1 MGMRLGK
8 IAGTLQELSGEELAR
23 QQGLSA
29 APPTPLGAQGIGA
42 SQDVAKMAGTPN
54 QIRTMVQ
61 DSLMERQRTRD
72 LLGESERTNGR
83 ARYSVESLQQK
94 MNVLEGL
101 GSLEGRIPEYVRTQ
115 LRTAQ
120 SVSVP
125 NKVDVAAIKQHLLGK
140 GMPESAVATAVAAV
154 EKVRNANASAADIS
168 EALKALNL
176 ESTITDGTTTLAA
189 KLAPFFTD
197 ATVDDIKKQIST
209 VLQDFS
215 DVKMK
220 ELPEEFARFADQQN
234 NVDDVAA
241 ILGLTDEQF
250 GNMTLGEVRAQLKAW
265 KTRNFQDVEI
275 LRDVLQDPSYSMA
288 EKDFAR
294 QRLAEMGA
302 VGVTSIEQ
310 KTNNLE
316 AQVAEGDTVVVGG
329 QAVKVSEL
337 MSDPK
342 LKATIATALE
352 SDDELAKLEKTD
364 KDLANW
370 IRNNKAALVPVRNE
384 LLKGTE
390 KFAQNNKAFADKF
403 GEDSAAYSKLFD
415 SLIPGWKNAKAEDWA
430 TWSAE
435 MTKTN
440 PTLISILNEPPSA
453 ERTQKFNILAALPTE
468 FAKAFSLANVN
479 AIATAAK
486 GDSAKAVELAKDWY
500 NSSQTDVTGLNSEL
514 ALQGFAPE
522 LDADFPKEDYDSL
535 TAMIVERFT
544 NTNEGLGTYIDRMK
558 KLAAGT
564 AEERSKAMAMYR
576 ELGNITGA
584 IKSTLSPTNLKS
596 IKQFSK
602 DRREKN
608 AAFEQKNKELEIAQK
623 RASITPRVMDEV
635 FQLYPDMRNELQSVS
650 NSFKDS
656 YNHLGVIMRAFL
668 NNESPQRIFN
678 EELNFM
684 KKGQQRTPDG
694 EVVSGPYPRFKM
706 EIESM
711 FSEPRTVDKLLL
723 GMSKLLDIDRK
734 AYKDGKGVSSAKWA
748 SGQLFKIRD
757 TRESEGRT
765 QAATL
770 SSDAKTLEAERNRAN
785 DNYNIFIRG
794 LLAK

>member
-83 ARYSVESLQQK
+83 ARYSVESLQEK

-101 GSLEGRIPEYVRTQ
+101 GSLEGRIPEYVRTKLQ
-115 LRTAQ
+115 TATT
-120 SVSVP
+120 VSVP
-125 NKVDVAAIKQHLLGK
+125 NTTNADAITKHLASLGITDKASVDAAAK
-140 GMPESAVATAVAAV
+140 AV
-154 EKVRNANASAADIS
+154 EAVRSAGATPEQVS
-168 EALKALNL
+168 AALKALKIDA
-176 ESTITDGTTTLAA
+176 TITDGTTTLAG

-250 GNMTLGEVRAQLKAW
+250 GDMTLGEVRAQLKAW

-390 KFAQNNKAFADKF
+390 QFAQNNKVFADNMADLVATHKTF
-403 GEDSAAYSKLFD
+403 LDSV
-415 SLIPGWKNAKAEDWA
+415 IPGWNTAKDISWTEWLGSPAAGETPAKGLYATAPTMAHVLTMPDKAKRGLALSALSKLPPEQAKSFSPTFLDQIAGAATTDVEAQQFMTAFLGTEDKDWQA
-430 TWSAE
+430 GITVDTVSVPRDEDFTDADY
-435 MTKTN
+435 T
-440 PTLISILNEPPSA
+440 
-453 ERTQKFNILAALPTE
+453 AAVNTVLQE
-468 FAKAFSLANVN
+468 FAPEFKTIEDLVNKINTLRTGGPKDRAEAIRLSGVLANVKGSVTKALRPENIDKVKQQNRTTRLTKSFNDAN
-479 AIATAAK
+479 AEVGKFFTGVTEALKGRGEDYLRARGLTVFMKINSEMKSLPSKVKEGTISYEDGIKQMNALKGRMAGEMAAFLFDK
-486 GDSAKAVELAKDWY
+486 NHRDKSPEAALDAM
-500 NSSQTDVTGLNSEL
+500 QILRTTGLSGSL
-514 ALQGFAPE
+514 A
-522 LDADFPKEDYDSL
+522 DADRNGIRKTLQDMVTTYQQF
-535 TAMIVERFT
+535 AART
-544 NTNEGLGTYIDRMK
+544 N
-558 KLAAGT
+558 
-564 AEERSKAMAMYR
+564 
-576 ELGNITGA
+576 
-584 IKSTLSPTNLKS
+584 
-596 IKQFSK
+596 
-602 DRREKN
+602 N
-608 AAFEQKNKELEIAQK
+608 AAA
-623 RASITPRVMDEV
+623 
-635 FQLYPDMRNELQSVS
+635 
-650 NSFKDS
+650 
-656 YNHLGVIMRAFL
+656 
-668 NNESPQRIFN
+668 
-678 EELNFM
+678 
-684 KKGQQRTPDG
+684 
-694 EVVSGPYPRFKM
+694 
-706 EIESM
+706 
-711 FSEPRTVDKLLL
+711 
-723 GMSKLLDIDRK
+723 
-734 AYKDGKGVSSAKWA
+734 
-748 SGQLFKIRD
+748 
-757 TRESEGRT
+757 
-765 QAATL
+765 
-770 SSDAKTLEAERNRAN
+770 RNRFN
-785 DNYNIFIRG
+785 Q
-794 LLAK
+794 LATRAASLSIDF

>member
-8 IAGTLQELSGEELAR
+8 IAGTLQELSAEELAR
-23 QQGLSA
+23 QQGLPA
-29 APPTPLGAQGIGA
+29 APPTPLGTQGIGG

-54 QIRTMVQ
+54 QVRAMVQ
-61 DSLMERQRTRD
+61 DSLMERTRTRD

-83 ARYSVESLQQK
+83 ARYSVESLQEK

-101 GSLEGRIPEYVRTQ
+101 GSLENRIPEYIRTK
-115 LRTAQ
+115 LKTAQ
-120 SVSVP
+120 NVSVP
-125 NKVDVAAIKQHLLGK
+125 NKVNTEAITKHLASLGLTGQEDINK
-140 GMPESAVATAVAAV
+140 AVSAVEILRSTTATPEQV
-154 EKVRNANASAADIS
+154 SA
-168 EALKALNL
+168 ALKALKIDA
-176 ESTITDGTTTLAA
+176 TITDGTTTLAG

-241 ILGLTDEQF
+241 ILGLSDEEF

-302 VGVTSIEQ
+302 VGVTSIEE

-316 AQVAEGDTVVVGG
+316 AQVAAGDTVVVGG

-352 SDDELAKLEKTD
+352 SDEELAKLEKTD

-390 KFAQNNKAFADKF
+390 KFVENNKKFADKF
-403 GEDSAAYSKLFD
+403 GEDSATYSKLFD

-435 MTKTN
+435 AAKTN
-440 PTLISILNEPPSA
+440 PTLISILNEPPGA

-468 FAKAFSLANVN
+468 YAKTFSLANVN
-479 AIATAAK
+479 SIAAAAK

-500 NSSQTDVTGLNSEL
+500 DSSQADVTGLNSTL

-522 LDADFPKEDYDSL
+522 LDADFPKEDYDSF

-596 IKQFSK
+596 IKEFSK
-602 DRREKN
+602 TRREKT
-608 AAFEQKNKELEIAQK
+608 AAAEQKNKELELAQRK
-623 RASITPRVMDEV
+623 TSLTPKSMEE
-635 FQLYPDMRNELQSVS
+635 FLQLLPEQKAHLEEISK
-650 NSFKDS
+650 SFK
-656 YNHLGVIMRAFL
+656 
-668 NNESPQRIFN
+668 
-678 EELNFM
+678 
-684 KKGQQRTPDG
+684 G
-694 EVVSGPYPRFKM
+694 EFGGIGNDIKHILAGGLPKRYMQWAISQPG
-706 EIESM
+706 
-711 FSEPRTVDKLLL
+711 RTVDKNKNGFIDEEDFVKPTLDDLILFVANQTRGL
-723 GMSKLLDIDRK
+723 GS
-734 AYKDGKGVSSAKWA
+734 GKKHYSSASWG
-748 SGQLFKIRD
+748 SGRLFSLRDELESAARSQVAQLTSDIR
-757 TRESEGRT
+757 TA
-765 QAATL
+765 QAEAHQAT
-770 SSDAKTLEAERNRAN
+770 S
-785 DNYNIFIRG
+785 NYDIFVKG